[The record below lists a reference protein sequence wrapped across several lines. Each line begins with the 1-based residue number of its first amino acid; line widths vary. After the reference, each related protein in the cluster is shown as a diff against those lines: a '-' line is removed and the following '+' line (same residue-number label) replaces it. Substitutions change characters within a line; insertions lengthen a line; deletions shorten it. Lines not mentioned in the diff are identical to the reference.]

1 MDVSI
6 GKLNQL
12 VTVAR
17 TGSFSRAAAELN
29 ISQPALSRSIAS
41 IENSCGFQIFNRM
54 GHGVEPTAA
63 GLQVLAQAEPLLRT
77 LRVFN
82 KNLGLLGSGK
92 AGTLSIGL
100 APLLASQLLAR
111 CAVDFFTATTQAQLQ
126 VMVRP
131 GAVLVE
137 SLGNDQIEMFFF
149 PEGYIQAEP
158 DMIIEA
164 VGRISPVCVVRSSH
178 PLARRKGLGVADLAG
193 YAWATSVLPPVI
205 EKELNPPQF
214 ICDNYHILREAVLE
228 SDLIC
233 ICSHAFVEAQIADG
247 SLVQIRVK
255 GLSLPSTMIYSA
267 RLAGRISSPLA
278 NAMEQRIRAQLL

>member
-17 TGSFSRAAAELN
+17 TGSFSRAALELN
-29 ISQPALSRSIAS
+29 VSQPALSRSIAA
-41 IENSCGFQIFNRM
+41 IENSYGFQIFNRM

-63 GLQVLAQAEPLLRT
+63 GAQVLAQAEPLLQS

-82 KNLGLLGSGK
+82 NNLGLLGTGK

-111 CAVDFFTATTQAQLQ
+111 CAVEFFAETTQAQLQ
-126 VMVRP
+126 VMIRP

-137 SLGNDQIEMFFF
+137 SLKNDVIEMFFF
-149 PEGYIQAEP
+149 PEGYIEAEP
-158 DMIIEA
+158 DMIIES
-164 VGRISPVCVVRSSH
+164 VGGITPVCVVRSDH
-178 PLARRKGLGVADLAG
+178 PLAKRKKLGVADLAG
-193 YAWATSVLPPVI
+193 FPWASSVLPPVI
-205 EKELNPPQF
+205 SKQLNPPQF
-214 ICDNYHILREAVLE
+214 ICDNYHILRETVLE

-233 ICSHAFVEAQIADG
+233 ICSAAFVETQITDG
-247 SLVQIRVK
+247 SLVQIQVK
-255 GLSLPSTMIYSA
+255 GLPLPSTMIYSA

-278 NAMEQRIRAQLL
+278 DDTKQRIRKYLL